1 MQSNI
6 SLTVTWWWI
15 RWRSC
20 QQSKY

>member
-15 RWRSC
+15 WWRSC